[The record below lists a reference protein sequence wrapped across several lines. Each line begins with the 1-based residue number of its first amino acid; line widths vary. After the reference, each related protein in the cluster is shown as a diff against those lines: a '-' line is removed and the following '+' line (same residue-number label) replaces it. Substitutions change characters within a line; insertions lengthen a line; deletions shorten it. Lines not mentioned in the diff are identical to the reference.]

1 MSFTMRDVAD
11 GVIDV
16 AIQGRLD
23 TPGVEAIETRLS
35 AEVIAHHASTTIDL
49 SRVEF
54 VGSMGIR
61 MFVSLARSLAR
72 QNRKLVL
79 YSPQPQ
85 VKESFDSVGLD
96 TLIPIASDGPTALAA
111 ARA

>member
-1 MSFTMRDVAD
+1 MSFTTRDLAD

-16 AIQGRLD
+16 AIHGRLD

-35 AEVIAHHASTTIDL
+35 AEIVA
-49 SRVEF
+49 
-54 VGSMGIR
+54 
-61 MFVSLARSLAR
+61 LARSLAR

-79 YSPQPQ
+79 YAPQPQ

-111 ARA
+111 VRA